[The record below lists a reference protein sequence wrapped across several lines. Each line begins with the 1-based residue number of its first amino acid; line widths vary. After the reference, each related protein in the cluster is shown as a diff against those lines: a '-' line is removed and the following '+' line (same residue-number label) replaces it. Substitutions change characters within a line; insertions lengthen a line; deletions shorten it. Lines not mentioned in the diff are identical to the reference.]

1 MSEIAPIPQ
10 AIDISGECS
19 SLAIVI
25 GVTRVLFNLI
35 ITFVSLQVAIEIN
48 QWRDNT
54 NSKFLKSLPISEILQ
69 CVGFVIILLVES
81 VVHGMHNEV
90 HDHQVD
96 FLLGLKLLR

>member
-1 MSEIAPIPQ
+1 MSEIMPILL
-10 AIDISGECS
+10 AIAISGECGY
-19 SLAIVI
+19 LAITI
-25 GVTRVLFNLI
+25 GVTRVYINLVD
-35 ITFVSLQVAIEIN
+35 TFVPLQVAIEIN

-90 HDHQVD
+90 HDHQVQ
-96 FLLGLKLLR
+96 FLR